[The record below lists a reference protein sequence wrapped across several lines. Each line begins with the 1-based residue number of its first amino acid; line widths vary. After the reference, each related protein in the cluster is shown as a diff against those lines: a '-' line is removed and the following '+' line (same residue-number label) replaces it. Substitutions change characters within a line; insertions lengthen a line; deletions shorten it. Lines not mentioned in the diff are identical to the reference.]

1 GGERRPHTSR
11 PLCARGMG
19 PGSAHREPV
28 ERRPRALMPIRSD
41 GQIRL
46 MLYEELL
53 ERFLLVQPGRRF
65 CDICPAKM
73 LSAPID
79 DMRSAAERLRA
90 TPGFTSAAG
99 QCFNC
104 DRPRTVFGFPA

>member
-1 GGERRPHTSR
+1 
-11 PLCARGMG
+11 
-19 PGSAHREPV
+19 
-28 ERRPRALMPIRSD
+28 
-41 GQIRL
+41 L
-46 MLYEELL
+46 MLFEELL

-65 CDICPAKM
+65 CDICLAKM

-99 QCFNC
+99 QGFNC
-104 DRPRTVFGFPA
+104 DRPRTRFGFPALRPIAFPSAANPRPPSSALERRRRETRRSLGPAARTSGAP